1 MDHPKPGAVTT
12 AVTAPGPTMG
22 RAPGR
27 RAVPSAR
34 PALVVV
40 GIAAVLVL
48 LFGIGAA
55 LTGSS
60 PPSKP
65 AAPAT
70 GPVRGTTLRAEAAT
84 AALRPI
90 ERPGTPPSD
99 VLHSIVLPVGST
111 AVWSKPWNGGTQ
123 FSAKMAFRLPSSQ
136 AAVVGFYRTELQA
149 RGWSISSVGPARGQK
164 NATEVLA
171 QRASN
176 DGWYW
181 EIGVVVSP
189 TTFSSASGASPGA
202 SGPPG
207 ASAASAAS
215 AASGP
220 DTTRF
225 SLDLFEEPDTG

>member
-1 MDHPKPGAVTT
+1 MEHLNPGLVTDRPP
-12 AVTAPGPTMG
+12 AGPADGRPAPPE
-22 RAPGR
+22 RPR

-60 PPSKP
+60 SPSKP
-65 AAPAT
+65 AASAT
-70 GPVRGTTLRAEAAT
+70 APVRGATLRAEAAT

-90 ERPGTPPSD
+90 ERPGTPPAD
-99 VLHSIVLPVGST
+99 VLHAIVLPAGST
-111 AVWSKPWNGGTQ
+111 AVSSKPWDGSTQ
-123 FSAKMAFRLPSSQ
+123 YSAKMAFHLDTSQ
-136 AAVVGFYRTELQA
+136 AAVVSFYRAELRA
-149 RGWSISSVGPARGQK
+149 RGWSISSVGAAAGK
-164 NATEVLA
+164 KHATEVLA
-171 QRASN
+171 QRAST

-189 TTFSSASGASPGA
+189 TTFTSASAG
-202 SGPPG
+202 
-207 ASAASAAS
+207 
-215 AASGP
+215 
-220 DTTRF
+220 DRTRF